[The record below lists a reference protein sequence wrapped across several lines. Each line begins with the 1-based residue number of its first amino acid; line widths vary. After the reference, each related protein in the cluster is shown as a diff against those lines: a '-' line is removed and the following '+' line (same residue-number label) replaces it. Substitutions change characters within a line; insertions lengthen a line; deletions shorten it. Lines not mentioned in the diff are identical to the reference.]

1 MEDFN
6 YLDGYMLTE
15 VDGVLNEVLPKQIQS
30 FLEDGFDNEDIQ
42 EYFNTRIQKEIKKFY
57 ENKDLKEKIEMK
69 KQQLTNIK
77 FEIEELEDM
86 LSNLKNK

>member
-30 FLEDGFDNEDIQ
+30 FLEDGFDEKNIQ
-42 EYFNTRIQKEIKKFY
+42 EYFNTRIQKEIKKFS
-57 ENKDLKEKIEMK
+57 EINDLESKIK
-69 KQQLTNIK
+69 AHKQKLTNTK
-77 FEIEELEDM
+77 FEIEELEER
-86 LSNLKNK
+86 LNNLKNK